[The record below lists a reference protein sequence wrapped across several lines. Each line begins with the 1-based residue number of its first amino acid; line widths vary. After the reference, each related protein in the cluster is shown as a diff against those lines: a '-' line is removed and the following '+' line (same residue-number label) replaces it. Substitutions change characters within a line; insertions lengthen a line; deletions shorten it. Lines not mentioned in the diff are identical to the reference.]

1 MNLLKSLLVLT
12 FVATSF
18 GAYAQWQWID
28 KDGRKIFS
36 DRAPGPDVL
45 EKNILKRPAG
55 NRPGTAQIPDSV
67 AITPNTGT
75 KEPSPALPK
84 DTGIDKTLEAKK
96 KQAEAADAAKRKAEE
111 ERVAKAKADNCKLA
125 KQAKATFDSGV
136 RIARTN
142 QAGERE
148 ILDDTA
154 RVAEAQRIQNVI
166 DSDCK

>member
-1 MNLLKSLLVLT
+1 M
-12 FVATSF
+12 A
-18 GAYAQWQWID
+18 
-28 KDGRKIFS
+28 
-36 DRAPGPDVL
+36 
-45 EKNILKRPAG
+45 
-55 NRPGTAQIPDSV
+55 
-67 AITPNTGT
+67 
-75 KEPSPALPK
+75 AL
-84 DTGIDKTLEAKK
+84 A
-96 KQAEAADAAKRKAEE
+96 AEAADAAKRKAEE